1 MKRIIFFFTIIFLL
15 CHGMATGQD
24 YRFYKL
30 GIHEGLSNNSI
41 NTMHLDQRGFL
52 WIGTALGLNR
62 YDGYGI
68 KTFYNYNKDRE
79 KPAVNITSIQED
91 ALSNLWIEG
100 DVPLARYDYRTNHFD
115 TDNSKYLK
123 ELGFNPRE
131 EYKLRVDDDGSIWII
146 SRNSIE
152 YKNLLDNS
160 PVKRWSA
167 GIDMNITHE
176 CHVEIHSGEVYVT
189 DGTSVWHFS
198 SRTQESRRIS
208 LPEMFLADKGHLRI
222 YIDSDGLLWIYSMV
236 SEHMCYMPSLG
247 NNAATVFTLPQELIA
262 AKQSG
267 ASESNAIRRIFD
279 DGQGKIW
286 IATDHCGIFLFDKS
300 NGHFENLRH
309 HAGDISSIA
318 SDNVTSITTDKQ
330 GTIWLG
336 HQNSGISYC
345 NRRYNLFRHRGN
357 IDGDISTMMFDRRGN
372 LWLGTDGNG
381 LYLEHSDGSIERTEL
396 PNITISSLL
405 EGGDGTIWVGT
416 YNAGLFKMN
425 GTKIEKAYT
434 TENGSLPHNSVWQM
448 CEDGYGNIW
457 YTSVFE
463 PLAYFNIAKGKATVY
478 NNNGNTYSGTSIAND
493 GHGKIY
499 CGTYYGIMVYDTATK
514 TGQLKNGNNKGT
526 QTFLQQFIG
535 PIHVERK
542 KRMLWIG
549 HMTGISLWDLK
560 NDSIYYIDNSSGLID
575 TNIKGITSDINN
587 NIWVSTA
594 QGISCIQTTRQEN
607 SGISFH
613 VRNFTR
619 NEGVQTEFFNA
630 HAATS
635 DKNGEVYMGGKDGYT
650 HVMSSHII
658 TQSEKLQT
666 IFTDISIGDSIIP
679 LSEGAR
685 WGEAP
690 LNIKYDDLHV
700 VINFF
705 TGNLISANRV
715 IYSYRLKGL
724 HDDWM
729 YTSSNNVSFYSL
741 PAGKY
746 ILEVKACGEN
756 GEWGDV
762 SKLSITVSPPFY
774 LSWWMIIIYIIS
786 AAALTY
792 IIWMKIRRRQQQ
804 RMTEQRIMIEQ
815 KQKVQLADMKLQFF
829 TNISHDL
836 RTPLTL
842 IISPLQSLLKEPL
855 SDDVKKRLNM
865 MHKNVQLLFN
875 QVNMLL
881 DFRRLDTGAESLHAQ
896 SIEIVHY
903 ISDICQSFADYATER
918 SMTFSYKP
926 ETEKMFVVIDAD
938 KIKKVMYN
946 LLSNAFKFTPD
957 NGTISVSLC
966 DSGQDIVIAVADSG
980 IGIEDKDK
988 ESVFLRFYQT
998 DTSNPNAGSGIGLHI
1013 VKEYIKLH
1021 NGSISVS
1028 DNHPCGTVFT
1038 ITLPKQKEE
1047 NRIQSTENGELSA
1060 EERGEGKEER
1070 DMAAGNGAVSGT
1082 QTRFTILVTD
1092 DNHDL
1097 CTLIADSLS
1106 SEYNILVAHDGEEAL
1121 QILRKNSVN
1130 LVISDIMM
1138 PRIDGLE
1145 LCKRIKTDIKWSH
1158 IPVILLTAK
1167 SADMSIVEGLQQG
1180 ADDYI
1185 TKPFNIDHLRLRVQ
1199 KFIEWTAASHRSFQ
1213 QKIEVEPSEITI
1225 TPLDEEF
1232 VERAIKIVEEHLSD
1246 AEYSVEQ
1253 LGRDIGMSR
1262 TNLYKKLVSITGKGP
1277 HDFIRTI
1284 RLKRAYR
1291 LLEKSQMNISEVAYR
1306 VGYSSPKRFSENFK
1320 NEYGMTPSEFVK
1332 NMKSG
1337 R

>member
-1 MKRIIFFFTIIFLL
+1 MKRFIFLFTTIFLL
-15 CHGMATGQD
+15 CHGFAAGQD

-30 GIHEGLSNNSI
+30 GIHEGLSNNSV

-62 YDGYGI
+62 YDGYNI
-68 KTFYNYNKDRE
+68 KTFYNYNKNHE
-79 KPAVNITSIQED
+79 KPATNITSIQED

-100 DVPLARYDYRTNHFD
+100 DMPLARYDYRTNHFD
-115 TDNSKYLK
+115 TDNTEYLRK
-123 ELGFNPRE
+123 LGFSISG
-131 EYKLRVDDDGSIWII
+131 EYKLRVDADGSIWII
-146 SRNSIE
+146 SRDSIE
-152 YKNLLDNS
+152 YKNLLDNT
-160 PVKRWSA
+160 PVEQWRA
-167 GIDMNITHE
+167 GIDLDNTRTWHIET
-176 CHVEIHSGEVYVT
+176 HSGEVYAT
-189 DGTSVWHFS
+189 DGTAVWHFS
-198 SRTQESRRIS
+198 SRTQNTRRIA
-208 LPEMFLADKGHLRI
+208 LPNMFLADKGHLRI

-247 NNAATVFTLPQELIA
+247 NSTATTFTLPQELMA
-262 AKQSG
+262 AKDSE
-267 ASESNAIRRIFD
+267 ASKSNAIRRIFD
-279 DGQGKIW
+279 DGQGQIW
-286 IATDHCGIFLFDKS
+286 IATDHSGIFLFDKS
-300 NGHFENLRH
+300 SGHFENLRH
-309 HAGDISSIA
+309 QARDMSSIA

-357 IDGDISTMMFDRRGN
+357 IDGDISTMLFDKRGN

-381 LYLEHSDGSIERTEL
+381 LYLEHADGSIERTEL

-405 EGGDGTIWVGT
+405 EGSNGTMWVGT

-425 GTKIEKAYT
+425 GTKIEKSYT
-434 TENGSLPHNSVWQM
+434 AENGALPHNCVWQM

-463 PLAYFNIAKGKATVY
+463 PLAYFNMAEGKATVY
-478 NNNGNTYSGTSIAND
+478 KNNGQTCSGTSIAND

-526 QTFLQQFIG
+526 QSFLQQFIG

-560 NDSIYYIDNSSGLID
+560 NDSIYYIDNSTGLID
-575 TNIKGITSDINN
+575 TNIKGITSDLND
-587 NIWVSTA
+587 NIWVSTS

-607 SGISFH
+607 NGISFH
-613 VRNFTR
+613 VRNFTSS
-619 NEGVQTEFFNA
+619 EGVQTGFFNA
-630 HAATS
+630 YAATR

-650 HVMSSHII
+650 HIMTSHII
-658 TQSEKLQT
+658 TQNEKLQT
-666 IFTDISIGDSIIP
+666 LFTDICIGDSIISLP
-679 LSEGAR
+679 EGEE
-685 WGEAP
+685 WGETA
-690 LNIKYDDLHV
+690 LNIKYNDLQV

-741 PAGKY
+741 PTGKY

-774 LSWWMIIIYIIS
+774 FSWWMIIIYVI
-786 AAALTY
+786 AAVALAY
-792 IIWMKIRRRQQQ
+792 IIWAKIRQRQQQ
-804 RMTEQRIMIEQ
+804 RMTEQRVMIEQ
-815 KQKVQLADMKLQFF
+815 RQKVQLADMKLQFF

-855 SDDVKKRLNM
+855 NDDVKKRLNM

-881 DFRRLDTGAESLHAQ
+881 DFRRLDIGAESLHAQ

-918 SMTFSYKP
+918 NMTFNFKP
-926 ETEKMFVVIDAD
+926 ETEKLFVVIDAE

-957 NGTISVSLC
+957 NGTISVTLS
-966 DSGQDIVIAVADSG
+966 DSGQNVVIAVADSG
-980 IGIEDKDK
+980 VGIEDKDK
-988 ESVFLRFYQT
+988 ENVFLRFYQT
-998 DTSNPNAGSGIGLHI
+998 DTSNHNAGNGIGLHI
-1013 VKEYIKLH
+1013 VKEYIRLH
-1021 NGSISVS
+1021 NGSIAVS
-1028 DNHPCGTVFT
+1028 DNSPNGAIFT
-1038 ITLPKQKEE
+1038 ITLPKQSAENAGQNAEEKALNTESEEMAEE
-1047 NRIQSTENGELSA
+1047 NIAESGE
-1060 EERGEGKEER
+1060 KT
-1070 DMAAGNGAVSGT
+1070 M
-1082 QTRFTILVTD
+1082 FTILVTD

-1097 CTLIADSLS
+1097 CTFIADSLS
-1106 SEYNILVAHDGEEAL
+1106 NEYNILTAYDGEEAL
-1121 QILRKNSVN
+1121 QVMRQNSVD

-1138 PRIDGLE
+1138 PKIDGLE
-1145 LCKRIKTDIKWSH
+1145 LCKRIKTNIKWSH

-1199 KFIEWTAASHRSFQ
+1199 KFIEWTATSHRTFQ

-1232 VERAIKIVEEHLSD
+1232 VERAIKIVEEHLAD
-1246 AEYSVEQ
+1246 TEYSVEQ

-1332 NMKSG
+1332 NLKNG
-1337 R
+1337 NA